1 MNGMLQR
8 EPIPHFCGQRLPAPQ
23 LQHVLG
29 VWLPVWVVTV
39 AVLVLVMLAPVVSF
53 TR

>member
-1 MNGMLQR
+1 MHQR
-8 EPIPHFCGQRLPAPQ
+8 EPIPHFCGQRPLAPQ

-29 VWLPVWVVTV
+29 VWLAVWVVTM
-39 AVLVLVMLAPVVSF
+39 AVLVLVMVAPVVSF